1 MSFISNIFDWLRRKV
16 DPLPRPKIYA
26 LIYYRLPVYE
36 KEKILKQY
44 RHLLIQGGVTKKIDG
59 ELMRLE
65 SSVAI
70 ESISIDRQQLCR
82 IINIPVQN
90 SIFLSSVNT
99 KIPQCKIVS
108 LPSYFDLKVD
118 HVKILD
124 EIKIHKVLME
134 LKNSLSSLPNNCFS
148 LYQNLTI
155 EFFDKFFFKV
165 NMRNAIFKNG
175 IPGNM
180 NKEHYLYPLLFGLE
194 CGIGLSFEKIYG
206 GMIYLFSSEKTP
218 RNKIEFLLILFTN
231 QRTNR
236 KLYSLSDFE
245 PCPNRGKVISKNEVN
260 ESNST
265 CKKCGIKVESFNVY
279 ESIAV
284 MNNPYSHENK
294 GFTYQEVEAD
304 KSMQMKIKTRKDVK
318 YVYGV
323 LWKNKYLKID
333 NQGLTELSTYDNYL
347 LWDGERLNIDNWG
360 PGLDS

>member
-1 MSFISNIFDWLRRKV
+1 MSFISNIFDWLWRKV

-44 RHLLIQGGVTKKIDG
+44 RHLPIQGGVTKKIDG

-70 ESISIDRQQLCR
+70 ESISVDRQQLCR

-99 KIPQCKIVS
+99 KIPQCKITS
-108 LPSYFDLKVD
+108 LPSYFDLKVNQIEILD
-118 HVKILD
+118 KVKI
-124 EIKIHKVLME
+124 KSCYR
-134 LKNSLSSLPNNCFS
+134 LKNRVSSIAKLLFFSSSKPNFE
-148 LYQNLTI
+148 Y
-155 EFFDKFFFKV
+155 FDNFFFKV
-165 NMRNAIFKNG
+165 NMRNVIFKNG
-175 IPGNM
+175 IPNGN
-180 NKEHYLYPLLFGLE
+180 NREHYLYPLLFGLKYQAWLGFKE
-194 CGIGLSFEKIYG
+194 YFWRND
-206 GMIYLFSSEKTP
+206 LFIQQRKTP
-218 RNKIEFLLILFTN
+218 KPKIEFLLILFTN

-236 KLYSLSDFE
+236 KLYYLSDFK

-279 ESIAV
+279 ESIAI

-304 KSMQMKIKTRKDVK
+304 KSVANEN
-318 YVYGV
+318 
-323 LWKNKYLKID
+323 KNEKRCQVCKWSSR
-333 NQGLTELSTYDNYL
+333 E
-347 LWDGERLNIDNWG
+347 E
-360 PGLDS
+360 

>member
-1 MSFISNIFDWLRRKV
+1 MSFISNIFDWLWNKV
-16 DPLPRPKIYA
+16 NPLPRPKIYA
-26 LIYYRLPVYE
+26 LIYYRLPVSE

-44 RHLLIQGGVTKKIDG
+44 RQLPIQGGVTKKIDG

-99 KIPQCKIVS
+99 ELPQCKITS

-148 LYQNLTI
+148 LHQNLTI
-155 EFFDKFFFKV
+155 EFFDNFFFKV

-175 IPGNM
+175 IPNERDR
-180 NKEHYLYPLLFGLE
+180 EHYLFPLFYGLE
-194 CGIGLSFEKIYG
+194 YRCRLGFKKIYG
-206 GMIYLFSSEKTP
+206 GMIYLLSSEKTP
-218 RNKIEFLLILFTN
+218 KNNIEFLLILFTN
-231 QRTNR
+231 KRTNR
-236 KLYSLSDFE
+236 KLYSLSDLK
-245 PCPNRGKVISKNEVN
+245 PCPNRGRTLNKNEVN

-265 CKKCGIKVESFNVY
+265 CKRCGTKLGDFYVY
-279 ESIAV
+279 TDIANL
-284 MNNPYSHENK
+284 NNPYSHGDK
-294 GFTYQEVEAD
+294 GFTYIEQEVE
-304 KSMQMKIKTRKDVK
+304 KSGRMKIKAGKDVK
-318 YVYGV
+318 YVNGV
-323 LWKNKYLKID
+323 LGRNEYLKID
-333 NQGLTELSTYDNYL
+333 NQGLTEFSNYDSYL
-347 LWDGERLNIDNWG
+347 LWDGEQIIEENEPN
-360 PGLDS
+360 PF